1 MRKNIFTKATM
12 RRAAAFGLAGCMAA
26 ASLTGC
32 GSSKTES
39 TTAANA
45 ETKVEAEGES
55 KAEAADG
62 SDIHVGIIFT
72 EAGLSGNS
80 FNDLALEGVKKAAD
94 DYGITY
100 DEVEPKSVSDE
111 EIIQD
116 EMASSGE
123 YDLIICVGAE
133 QVDALTNVATTYP
146 DQKFALLDANSD
158 LDNVASYSCKEQEG
172 AFLAGALAVLA
183 KQEKIDDKLN
193 DGKVIGFIG
202 GVDNPLI
209 NHFAAGYQAGAQYI
223 DPDMQVLIDYAG
235 SFNDPTTAKTIA
247 RLLPKT
253 QLTWALFLLLA
264 TAVLMYIFLW
274 KTSVGYQLRA
284 VGANASA
291 AKTAGIP
298 VNFYLIMAMTLSG
311 GIAALAGVTEIFG
324 KYHRFIE
331 GFSPSF
337 GFTGIAVAILGK
349 NHPAGVLLT
358 SLLFGV
364 LEMGSLRMSRET
376 AVSTNMVT
384 VIQSLV
390 ILFVAAP
397 ELIRWSRKRRG

>member
-247 RLLPKT
+247 NTFVEKG
-253 QLTWALFLLLA
+253 AD
-264 TAVLMYIFLW
+264 VIFHA
-274 KTSVGYQLRA
+274 S
-284 VGANASA
+284 GAS
-291 AKTAGIP
+291 GIGHK
-298 VNFYLIMAMTLSG
+298 S
-311 GIAALAGVTEIFG
+311 
-324 KYHRFIE
+324 K
-331 GFSPSF
+331 
-337 GFTGIAVAILGK
+337 
-349 NHPAGVLLT
+349 
-358 SLLFGV
+358 
-364 LEMGSLRMSRET
+364 
-376 AVSTNMVT
+376 
-384 VIQSLV
+384 
-390 ILFVAAP
+390 
-397 ELIRWSRKRRG
+397 

>member
-209 NHFAAGYQAGAQYI
+209 NHFAAGYQAGAQ
-223 DPDMQVLIDYAG
+223 
-235 SFNDPTTAKTIA
+235 
-247 RLLPKT
+247 
-253 QLTWALFLLLA
+253 
-264 TAVLMYIFLW
+264 
-274 KTSVGYQLRA
+274 
-284 VGANASA
+284 
-291 AKTAGIP
+291 
-298 VNFYLIMAMTLSG
+298 
-311 GIAALAGVTEIFG
+311 
-324 KYHRFIE
+324 
-331 GFSPSF
+331 
-337 GFTGIAVAILGK
+337 
-349 NHPAGVLLT
+349 
-358 SLLFGV
+358 
-364 LEMGSLRMSRET
+364 
-376 AVSTNMVT
+376 
-384 VIQSLV
+384 
-390 ILFVAAP
+390 
-397 ELIRWSRKRRG
+397 

>member
-39 TTAANA
+39 ITAANA
-45 ETKVEAEGES
+45 ETKAE
-55 KAEAADG
+55 AEAADG

-116 EMASSGE
+116 ERASSGE

-235 SFNDPTTAKTIA
+235 SFNDPTTAKT
-247 RLLPKT
+247 L
-253 QLTWALFLLLA
+253 Q
-264 TAVLMYIFLW
+264 
-274 KTSVGYQLRA
+274 
-284 VGANASA
+284 
-291 AKTAGIP
+291 IP
-298 VNFYLIMAMTLSG
+298 S
-311 GIAALAGVTEIFG
+311 
-324 KYHRFIE
+324 
-331 GFSPSF
+331 
-337 GFTGIAVAILGK
+337 
-349 NHPAGVLLT
+349 
-358 SLLFGV
+358 
-364 LEMGSLRMSRET
+364 
-376 AVSTNMVT
+376 
-384 VIQSLV
+384 
-390 ILFVAAP
+390 
-397 ELIRWSRKRRG
+397 

>member
-39 TTAANA
+39 TTAAN
-45 ETKVEAEGES
+45 
-55 KAEAADG
+55 G

-202 GVDNPLI
+202 VNLNQNEIAPDYIMASMLKKLDSCAYHAITSVVEGTYTGENQVLGLSDGGVDVTTEKSNI
-209 NHFAAGYQAGAQYI
+209 
-223 DPDMQVLIDYAG
+223 QVSDSIKEQLD
-235 SFNDPTTAKTIA
+235 DLKAKVI
-247 RLLPKT
+247 
-253 QLTWALFLLLA
+253 
-264 TAVLMYIFLW
+264 
-274 KTSVGYQLRA
+274 
-284 VGANASA
+284 
-291 AKTAGIP
+291 
-298 VNFYLIMAMTLSG
+298 SG
-311 GIAALAGVTEIFG
+311 EIEVP
-324 KYHRFIE
+324 Y
-331 GFSPSF
+331 
-337 GFTGIAVAILGK
+337 
-349 NHPAGVLLT
+349 
-358 SLLFGV
+358 
-364 LEMGSLRMSRET
+364 
-376 AVSTNMVT
+376 
-384 VIQSLV
+384 
-390 ILFVAAP
+390 
-397 ELIRWSRKRRG
+397 ELK

>member
-209 NHFAAGYQAGAQYI
+209 NHFAAG
-223 DPDMQVLIDYAG
+223 

-247 RLLPKT
+247 NTFVEKGADVIFHASGASGMGMFQAAEEKGFVAIGVNLNQNEIAPD
-253 QLTWALFLLLA
+253 
-264 TAVLMYIFLW
+264 YIMASML
-274 KTSVGYQLRA
+274 KKLDSCAYHAITSVVEGTYTGENQVLGLSDGGVDVTTEKSNIQVSDSIKEQLDDLK
-284 VGANASA
+284 
-291 AKTAGIP
+291 AKVI
-298 VNFYLIMAMTLSG
+298 SG
-311 GIAALAGVTEIFG
+311 EIEVP
-324 KYHRFIE
+324 Y
-331 GFSPSF
+331 
-337 GFTGIAVAILGK
+337 
-349 NHPAGVLLT
+349 
-358 SLLFGV
+358 
-364 LEMGSLRMSRET
+364 
-376 AVSTNMVT
+376 
-384 VIQSLV
+384 
-390 ILFVAAP
+390 
-397 ELIRWSRKRRG
+397 ELK